1 MAVQTATAGPG
12 VTMPP
17 PVLLEGAIPLID
29 VADYLAGVPGAA
41 ERTAA
46 ELRYAFENVGFYY
59 LAGHGVP
66 SSLID
71 AIYEAAARFH
81 AQPMEAKL
89 AVRVDEHNIGYL
101 TIQDKAS
108 RRSAGAGYKP
118 AQNEAYFMRRE
129 RTPDD
134 PNVIA
139 NRRFHAMNKWP
150 ANLPG
155 FRETCLSYMD
165 RLEALCLKLIR
176 VYALAL
182 DLPADYFDRAFR
194 PSHNILRLSRYPAI
208 EADDPGANS
217 LPPHTD
223 LGFMTLLPPNKVQGL
238 EILLP
243 NGQWL
248 RAPGVADAF
257 VVNGG
262 DMLHRWSN
270 ERFLSTPHRVLN
282 LSGGVRY
289 ATPFFFDPNHD
300 TIIECLPSC
309 QSAERPAKYPPVQ
322 LGEYAIWFAAQNYQ
336 HLAKDQSVTAEQIVP
351 AARALGKW

>member
-1 MAVQTATAGPG
+1 MALHIETAGTRTG
-12 VTMPP
+12 SP
-17 PVLLEGAIPLID
+17 PVLLEEAIPLID
-29 VADYLAGVPGAA
+29 VSDYLASVPGAA
-41 ERTAA
+41 ERVAA

-66 SSLID
+66 ASLID
-71 AIYEAAARFH
+71 SIYDAAARFH
-81 AQPMEAKL
+81 AQPMQAKL
-89 AVRVDEHNIGYL
+89 AVKVDEHNIGYL
-101 TIQDKAS
+101 PIQEKAS
-108 RRSAGAGYKP
+108 RRYEGRGYKP

-134 PNVIA
+134 HNVIA

-150 ANLPG
+150 SDLPG
-155 FRETCLSYMD
+155 FRKTCLKYMD
-165 RLEALCLKLIR
+165 TLEALCLKLIR

-182 DLPADYFDRAFR
+182 DLPADYFDRFFV
-194 PSHNILRLSRYPAI
+194 PSHNILRLSRYPAL
-208 EADDPGANS
+208 EGGDSTVNS

-238 EILLP
+238 EIKLP

-248 RAPGVADAF
+248 RAPGVTHAF

-270 ERFLSTPHRVLN
+270 GRFLSTPHRVLN
-282 LSGGVRY
+282 ISGGLRY

-309 QSAERPAKYPPVQ
+309 QSAEQPPKYPSVK
-322 LGEYAIWFAAQNYQ
+322 LGEYAIWFAAQSYQ
-336 HLAKDQSVTAEQIVP
+336 HLATDQSVTAEQITP
-351 AARALGKW
+351 AERALGKW

>member
-1 MAVQTATAGPG
+1 MQPMRTTGASMAS
-12 VTMPP
+12 PP

-29 VADYLAGVPGAA
+29 VSDYLAGVPGAA
-41 ERTAA
+41 DRAAA

-66 SSLID
+66 ASLID
-71 AIYEAAARFH
+71 AIYDAAARFH
-81 AQPMEAKL
+81 AQPMAAKL
-89 AVRVDEHNIGYL
+89 AVKIDEHNIGYL
-101 TIQDKAS
+101 PIQEKAS
-108 RRSAGAGYKP
+108 RRYTGKGYKP
-118 AQNEAYFMRRE
+118 AQNEAYFVRRE

-134 PNVIA
+134 PDVVA

-150 ANLPG
+150 VDLPG
-155 FRETCLSYMD
+155 FRATCLRYMD
-165 RLEALCLKLIR
+165 ALEALGLKLIR
-176 VYALAL
+176 LYALAL

-194 PSHNILRLSRYPAI
+194 PSHNILRLSRYPTLKDG
-208 EADDPGANS
+208 EEGVNS

-243 NGQWL
+243 SGQWL
-248 RAPGVADAF
+248 RAPSVPDAF

-270 ERFLSTPHRVLN
+270 GRFLSTPHRVLN
-282 LSGGVRY
+282 VSGGVRY

-300 TIIECLPSC
+300 TIIECLATCRS
-309 QSAERPAKYPPVQ
+309 SERPPQYPAVK
-322 LGEYAIWFAAQNYQ
+322 LGDYAIWFAAQNYQ
-336 HLAKDQSVTAEQIVP
+336 HLAADQSVTADQIAP
-351 AARALGKW
+351 ADRALGKW